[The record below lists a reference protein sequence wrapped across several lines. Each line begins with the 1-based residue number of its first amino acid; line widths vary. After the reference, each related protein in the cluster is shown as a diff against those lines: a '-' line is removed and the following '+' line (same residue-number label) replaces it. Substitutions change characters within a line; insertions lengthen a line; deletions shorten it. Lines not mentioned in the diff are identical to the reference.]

1 MEGNTCR
8 WLGSQRTCSHQA
20 LCCEYTDPGHLLH
33 SSSSPKSVGSSEGLG
48 VQRDEVG
55 CGVGWEEG
63 LACRACA
70 QATTGPKAHG
80 IPSSSSN
87 AGRGRGC
94 RMSPHPCSPPRVTEP
109 PVYGG
114 APSHPGKDHTSQPPL
129 QLPMSRSDRHHFLV
143 VVFRRSCHTTPP
155 TPSASS
161 HCWEYRRSC
170 SI

>member
-1 MEGNTCR
+1 MDGGKRLQMAWFTE
-8 WLGSQRTCSHQA
+8 
-20 LCCEYTDPGHLLH
+20 DLLH
-33 SSSSPKSVGSSEGLG
+33 TRPCALDALTQAISFTPCR
-48 VQRDEVG
+48 VQRAWGALRALESREKR

-87 AGRGRGC
+87 TGQGRGC

-114 APSHPGKDHTSQPPL
+114 APGHPDKGHASQPSL
-129 QLPMSRSDRHHFLV
+129 QLPMSRSDRHHSLV
-143 VVFRRSCHTTPP
+143 VVFRRSCHTLSPQP
-155 TPSASS
+155 NSFCLFPLLGM
-161 HCWEYRRSC
+161 
-170 SI
+170 